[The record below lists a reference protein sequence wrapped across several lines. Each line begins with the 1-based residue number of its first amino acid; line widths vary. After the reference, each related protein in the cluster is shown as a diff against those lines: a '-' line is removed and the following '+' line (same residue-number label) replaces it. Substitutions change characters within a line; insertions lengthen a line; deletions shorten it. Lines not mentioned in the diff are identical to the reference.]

1 MAERL
6 RVLIVDDE
14 AEIRRTLGDFLAD
27 LGHHVR
33 ESPSA
38 DAALA
43 SDLPGWADLALVDIR
58 MPGTDGL
65 GFIAAATARFPGLAT
80 IMISGH
86 GTLDSAVQAMRLGA
100 LDFLPKPV
108 RLPELE
114 AAVGRCT
121 ALPRWRSGRGTGTT
135 IGELIGEA
143 PAIVAVREQVAL
155 AARAG
160 LRTLLVTG
168 ETGTGKELVAALFHR
183 LRRGDRAPLV
193 TVNCPALPEQLV
205 ESELFGHVRGAFTG
219 AQDAREGA
227 FQRADG
233 GTLFLDEVA
242 DLAPAAQAKLLRA
255 LETWRVR
262 PVGGDHERSVDL
274 AVVTA
279 CNRDPA
285 VLVERGILRSDLWHR
300 LNALTVHLPPLR
312 ERQGDLPELVA
323 HFAERL
329 PAEMGQPAWRLE
341 ADALA
346 RLASHDWPGNVRELR
361 VTVLRAGVFA
371 GGGLIRAKH
380 IRFASSVRPTP
391 PPAATSVVQ
400 DAPAAPPADDD
411 EASVTRAA
419 LVAHA
424 WNRAAAA
431 RALGITYEALR
442 WRIRSHGL
450 RPN

>member
-1 MAERL
+1 MPEQL
-6 RVLIVDDE
+6 RILLIDDE
-14 AEIRRTLGDFLAD
+14 SEVRHTLGDFLSD
-27 LGHHVR
+27 LGHLVR

-43 SDLPGWADLALVDIR
+43 SDLPAWADLALVDIR
-58 MPGTDGL
+58 MPGTDGI
-65 GFIAAATARFPGLAT
+65 GFLAAASARFPGLT
-80 IMISGH
+80 VIMISGH
-86 GTLDSAVQAMRLGA
+86 GTLETAVQAMRLGA

-114 AAVGRCT
+114 AAVSRCT
-121 ALPRWRSGRGTGTT
+121 ALPRWRSGRSGASGGP
-135 IGELIGEA
+135 GELIGDV
-143 PAIVAVREQVAL
+143 PAIALLRKQVAM
-155 AARAG
+155 AAQAG

-168 ETGTGKELVAALFHR
+168 ETGTGKELVAAMFHR
-183 LRRGDRAPLV
+183 LARGERAPLV

-219 AQDAREGA
+219 ASEARDGA

-262 PVGGDHERSVDL
+262 PVGGDRERSVDIC
-274 AVVTA
+274 VVTA

-285 VLVERGILRSDLWHR
+285 ELVERGILRSDLWHR
-300 LNALTVHLPPLR
+300 LNVLTVHLPPLR
-312 ERQGDLPELVA
+312 DRLDDIPALA
-323 HFAERL
+323 THFAVRIPGEL
-329 PAEMGQPAWRLE
+329 GQPAWQL
-341 ADALA
+341 DAEVLA
-346 RLASHDWPGNVRELR
+346 CLMRHTWPGNVRELR
-361 VTVLRAGVFA
+361 ATILRAGVFA
-371 GGGLIRAKH
+371 GGTRIRPDH
-380 IRFASSVRPTP
+380 IRFASAERSAVP
-391 PPAATSVVQ
+391 
-400 DAPAAPPADDD
+400 APPAPPASAPCD
-411 EASVTRAA
+411 EASATRMA
-419 LVAHA
+419 LVTHG

-450 RPN
+450 KPG